1 MSRVRNGYERPGPL
15 LLMAAGILAASLQ
28 DRLRVAWAL
37 LVAVVGLAAYAVH
50 VATRPRFLLLE
61 NGDFFLTE
69 EGDRLIL

>member
-1 MSRVRNGYERPGPL
+1 MVDISRIHDLEFPHSLGTFYE
-15 LLMAAGILAASLQ
+15 S
-28 DRLRVAWAL
+28 VTSAL
-37 LVAVVGLAAYAVH
+37 GLKPSRHEGKIVGLAAYAVH